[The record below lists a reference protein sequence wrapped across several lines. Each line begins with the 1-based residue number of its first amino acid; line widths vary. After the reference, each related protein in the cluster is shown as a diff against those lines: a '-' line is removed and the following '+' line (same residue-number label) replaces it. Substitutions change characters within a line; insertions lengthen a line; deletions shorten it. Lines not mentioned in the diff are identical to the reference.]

1 MASIIFPNLQKEAP
15 EVFLRKRK
23 RLAQLLSFEF
33 CEIFKNPFF
42 TGHLRAAASES
53 TVATDSS
60 FPESLSCRHVPI
72 AFHVVFS

>member
-1 MASIIFPNLQKEAP
+1 MASLIFPNLQKEAP
-15 EVFLRKRK
+15 EVFLRKR
-23 RLAQLLSFEF
+23 LAQVFSFEF

-53 TVATDSS
+53 VVATDSS
-60 FPESLSCRHVPI
+60 FPESLSCHHVTI